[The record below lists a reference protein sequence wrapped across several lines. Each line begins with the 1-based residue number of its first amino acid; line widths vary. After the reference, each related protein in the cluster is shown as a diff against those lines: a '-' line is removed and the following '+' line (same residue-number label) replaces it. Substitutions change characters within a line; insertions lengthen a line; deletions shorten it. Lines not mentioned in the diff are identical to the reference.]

1 MGYTMSETV
10 VGTTLDHL
18 FSENM
23 NRRIIFGA
31 MCLMFVLCIIV
42 PPLASWF
49 MLVRLSPLQLLC
61 AGVGIVLIPL
71 VQNGLFYIFERLTFT
86 RPDLP

>member
-1 MGYTMSETV
+1 
-10 VGTTLDHL
+10 
-18 FSENM
+18 
-23 NRRIIFGA
+23 
-31 MCLMFVLCIIV
+31 MFVLCIIV